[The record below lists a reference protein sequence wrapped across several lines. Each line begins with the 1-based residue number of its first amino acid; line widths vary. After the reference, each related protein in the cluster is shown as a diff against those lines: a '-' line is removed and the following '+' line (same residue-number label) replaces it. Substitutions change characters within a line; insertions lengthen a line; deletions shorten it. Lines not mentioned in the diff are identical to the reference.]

1 MQKITKAVIPCGG
14 MGTRFLPITKAVAKE
29 LLPVIDKPVV
39 AFIVDELIES
49 GVTDILIILGKNKEG
64 IREYFGENPALE
76 AAVKGKPVYELYK
89 RASVNANVTFTY
101 QDEPKGSGDAI
112 ARAEAFTG
120 GEPFVVCNG
129 DDMISGDVPA
139 SKQLID
145 AYEKSGKHIMGV
157 QEVEMSQTNK
167 YGILKVGKIDG
178 KTVECLGMVEK
189 PQSNPPSN
197 YAALGRYVFT
207 PEIYSALKQ
216 VKPDAKGE
224 YQLTDAIKILIDA
237 GRVNGYSFDGH
248 RYDMGD
254 KFGAVTATI
263 DYALSSPEFGADVLQ
278 YITNIVKSK

>member
-64 IREYFGENPALE
+64 IREYFGENAALE
-76 AAVKGKPVYELYK
+76 AVVKGKPVYELYK
-89 RASVNANVTFTY
+89 RASVDANITFTY

-112 ARAEAFTG
+112 ARAEFFTKD
-120 GEPFVVCNG
+120 EPFIVCNG
-129 DDMISGDVPA
+129 DDMIVSAVPC

-145 AYEKSGKHIMGV
+145 AYERSGKTLMGV
-157 QEVEMSQTNK
+157 QEVAADQTDK

-178 KTVECLGMVEK
+178 KLVECLGMVEK
-189 PQSNPPSN
+189 PKSAPPSR

-207 PEIYSALKQ
+207 SEIYGAIKK
-216 VKPDAKGE
+216 VTPDAKGE
-224 YQLTDAIKILIDA
+224 YQLTDAIKMLIDE
-237 GRVNGYSFDGH
+237 GKVCGYDFDGR

-263 DYALSSPEFGADVLQ
+263 DYALSSPDFGADVLQ
-278 YITNIVKSK
+278 YITNIVKLK